1 MKVSLNAIKRYTEV
15 TLSVDD
21 LVARINQ
28 QLGGVEEVVN
38 LAERYSDVVVVRVVE
53 CEKHPNADKLH
64 VCLVDDGGAVKD
76 VDRDENG
83 LVQVVCGASNVHAGM
98 LAAWLPPRS
107 TVPASFDDA
116 EPFVLGA
123 RELRGVIS
131 NGMLASAKELAI
143 GDDHDGIIEI
153 TENDLPKSKI
163 QNLKPGEK
171 FGKLFELD
179 DTTIDIENK
188 MFTHRPDL
196 FGQLGVAR
204 EIAGIQGQSFVSPE
218 WYTQQQP
225 VAGEDKIPL
234 TVFSEAGERVPR
246 FTAVVLEGVRVGQSP
261 LWLQTEL
268 ARLGGKPINNIVDAT
283 NYIMLLTA
291 QPTHAYDYDT
301 LRGQTLGVRLAQ
313 QNETAT
319 LLNGKTYKL
328 SEDDIV
334 IVDGDGVVGL
344 GGVMG
349 GNNSEVSSETTT
361 VVLECANFDMYAVR
375 KTSMRHGLFT
385 DAVTRFSK
393 GQSSEQQAVVL
404 GKLVELILEIA
415 GGAQAS
421 QVFDIQDEARARTGQ
436 VTVSAEF
443 INARLGLKLAQAEI
457 ASLLENVEFDAASS
471 DGQMVVHI
479 PFWRTDID
487 EPEDIVEEVG
497 RLSGFE
503 KLPRELPKRSI
514 APATEDPI
522 LAMKK
527 LVRKTLKAAGANE
540 VLTYS
545 FVHENLLR
553 RAGQDPEQAFSLSN
567 ALSPELQRYRLSI
580 VPSLLAHIHANIKA
594 GHDEFALYEFG
605 KAHRKGDVD
614 DDGLPREYARLGFVY
629 AAKKGGGAPYYTVR
643 RYVELLTPGLA
654 YRPLKSFDASTYPI
668 FEQLAAPFDPER
680 SAVLMDGEKFFG
692 VIGEF
697 KLSVSQAFKLPAH
710 TAGFEL
716 FQSRLLDVVAKP
728 YVSLSKYPSVTQDIS
743 LKVASDITYE
753 QLAGVVDAE
762 LKRSK
767 PGATVV
773 SLEPLSIYSSDEDT
787 AHKTLTFHLTVTSY
801 EKTLTD
807 KEVGSIVDKLADAAA
822 KELHAERI

>member
-1 MKVSLNAIKRYTEV
+1 MKVSLNAIKKYTEV

-28 QLGGVEEVVN
+28 QLGGVEEVVD
-38 LAERYSDVVVVRVVE
+38 LAGRYSDVVVVKVVE

-64 VCLVDDGGAVKD
+64 VCLVDDGGAVQD

-83 LVQVVCGASNVHAGM
+83 LVQVVCGAPNVHTGM
-98 LAAWLPPRS
+98 LAAWLPPGS
-107 TVPASFDDA
+107 TVPASFETA
-116 EPFVLGA
+116 EPFVLDA

-179 DTTIDIENK
+179 DTIIDIENK

-204 EIAGIQGQSFVSPE
+204 EIAGIQGQFFVSPE
-218 WYTQQQP
+218 WYTQLP
-225 VAGEDKIPL
+225 VSGEGKIPI

-268 ARLGGKPINNIVDAT
+268 VRLGGKPINSIVDAT

-291 QPTHAYDYDT
+291 QPTHAYDYDK

-319 LLNGKTYKL
+319 LLNGKIYKL

-349 GNNSEVSSETTT
+349 GGNSEVSSETTT
-361 VVLECANFDMYAVR
+361 VVLECANFDMYTVR

-404 GKLVELILEIA
+404 NNLVELILEIA
-415 GGAQAS
+415 GGTRAS
-421 QVFDIQDEARARTGQ
+421 QVFDMQNEAPARIQQ

-443 INARLGLKLAQAEI
+443 INDRLGLKLAQAEI
-457 ASLLENVEFDAASS
+457 ASLLENVEFAVASS
-471 DGQMVVHI
+471 DGQMVISI

-497 RLSGFE
+497 RLYGFD

-514 APATEDPI
+514 APAAENPI

-527 LVRKTLKAAGANE
+527 RVRKTLKAAGANE

-545 FVHENLLR
+545 FVHENVLR
-553 RAGQDPEQAFSLSN
+553 RAGQNPEQAFSLSN

-629 AAKKGGGAPYYTVR
+629 AAKKGKSAPYYTAR
-643 RYVELLTPGLA
+643 RYIELLTPGLT
-654 YRPLKSFDASTYPI
+654 YRSLKSFGASTYPI

-716 FQSRLLDVVAKP
+716 FQSRLLDVAAKP
-728 YVSLSKYPSVTQDIS
+728 YISLSKYPSVTQDIS

-753 QLAGVVDAE
+753 QLAGVVKSE
-762 LKRSK
+762 LERSK
-767 PGATVV
+767 SADTIV
-773 SLEPLSIYSSDEDT
+773 SLMPISIYSSNEDT
-787 AHKTLTFHLTVTSY
+787 AHKTVTFHLKVTSY

-807 KEVGSIVDKLADAAA
+807 KAVGSIIDKLADAAA
-822 KELHAERI
+822 KELQAERI